1 MNGMDDLYRRYE
13 FYLKVFEKLIN
24 KIYSGAP
31 EEAELLLVLIGE
43 LIINVVPHIYLK
55 HRKVS
60 YEDFVKNLDKYLEEI
75 KKETI
80 KEYRR
85 LLLEEKF

>member
-24 KIYSGAP
+24 EIYNGNP
-31 EEAELLLVLIGE
+31 EDASVLLVLIGE
-43 LIINVVPHIYLK
+43 LIINVIPHIYLK
-55 HRKVS
+55 HRRVS
-60 YEDFVKNLDKYLEEI
+60 YEDFVKQLDNYLKEVRE
-75 KKETI
+75 ETI
-80 KEYRR
+80 KEYRK